1 MAGEK
6 QIILTSHS
14 PYLLQYMNPELL
26 YVGIPNA
33 DDIAIF
39 KQIKKS
45 KINSLMK
52 DAYTND
58 MSFGDYIFD
67 MLNDISNS
75 DNDITTKF
83 FE

>member
-1 MAGEK
+1 
-6 QIILTSHS
+6 
-14 PYLLQYMNPELL
+14 MNPGLL
-26 YVGIPNA
+26 YVGIPNPN
-33 DDIAIF
+33 DIAVF

-52 DAYTND
+52 DAYAND

-75 DNDITTKF
+75 EDDIIAKF